1 MKAVE
6 VVSRQQQ
13 QEFLAFPARLM
24 AQDTAYIRPLDKD
37 VEAVFDSSK
46 NILFREG
53 TCTRFLFINQGKT
66 VGRVAVFINPRYEN
80 DFPVGGFGFFDVIND
95 QTTANF
101 IFDFCRKW
109 LEGKGMKGM
118 DGPINFGER
127 DKFWGLL
134 AEGFT
139 PPPYGM
145 NYNPPYYRHL
155 MQNYGF
161 QVYFN
166 QLCYSRAIG
175 AEVSQIFMLMHQRHS
190 ANPDLKAIH
199 LDKSQLR
206 KFAQDFTHIYNAA
219 WAAHG
224 EGKQL
229 TEAKGQAMFQEMKP
243 VIDEKLCWFVY
254 HGEEPVAMWINLP
267 DINRWMA
274 PLKGKFGLWEK
285 IKFFWQKTTVAN
297 PKMVGMVFGVVP
309 RWQKTGLDAFMIVE
323 GTRYIRENTAY
334 TETEMQWIGD
344 FNPKMMRIAERLGAK
359 VTRKLTTYRFIF
371 DENIP
376 FERHPDV

>member
-1 MKAVE
+1 
-6 VVSRQQQ
+6 
-13 QEFLAFPARLM
+13 M
-24 AQDTAYIRPLDKD
+24 AQNPAYIRPLDKD

-46 NILFREG
+46 NKLFQVGR
-53 TCTRFLFINQGKT
+53 CARFLFTDQGKT
-66 VGRVAVFINPRYEN
+66 VGRVAVFINPNYEN
-80 DFPVGGFGFFDVIND
+80 DFPVGGFGFFDVVED
-95 QTTANF
+95 QPTANF

-109 LEGKGMKGM
+109 LEEKGMKGM

-127 DKFWGLL
+127 DKFWGVLT
-134 AEGFT
+134 EGFT

-155 MQNYGF
+155 MENYGF
-161 QVYFN
+161 QVYFH
-166 QLCYSRAIG
+166 QLCYSRAIA
-175 AEVSQIFMLMHQRHS
+175 AEVSQIFTLMHRRHS
-190 ANPDLKAIH
+190 GNPNLKAIH
-199 LDKSQLR
+199 LKKSQLR
-206 KFAQDFTHIYNAA
+206 KFAQDFTTIYNAA
-219 WAAHG
+219 WATHG

-229 TEAKGQAMFQEMKP
+229 TEAKGWAMFQEMKP

-254 HGEEPVAMWINLP
+254 HGEEPVAMWMNLP

-274 PLKGKFGLWEK
+274 PLKGKFGFWEK
-285 IKFFWQKTTVAN
+285 MKFLWQKNTVPN

-309 RWQKTGLDAFMIVE
+309 QWQKSGLDGFMIVE
-323 GTRYIRENTAY
+323 GTQFIRENTAY

-359 VTRKLTTYRFIF
+359 ITRKLTTYRFIF

-376 FERHPDV
+376 FRRHPDV